1 MYIAK
6 LNIHI
11 YFFRF
16 FSLIGYNKILNIVK
30 KKKKKVYQAMKRH
43 GENLSNITK

>member
-16 FSLIGYNKILNIVK
+16 FSLRGYNKILNIVK
-30 KKKKKVYQAMKRH
+30 KKKSYQAMKRH